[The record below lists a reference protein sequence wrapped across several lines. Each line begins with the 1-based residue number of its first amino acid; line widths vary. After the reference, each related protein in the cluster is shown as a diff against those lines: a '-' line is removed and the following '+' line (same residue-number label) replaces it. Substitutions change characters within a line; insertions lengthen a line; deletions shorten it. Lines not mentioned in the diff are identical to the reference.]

1 MKRSG
6 FVKLRKPRSPL
17 KKIQTKAKKSLK
29 KAVVP
34 GYGKGGATAIK
45 DPAKFI
51 TKKLSGQ
58 PLSKTKK
65 KKGFFSL
72 FK

>member
-1 MKRSG
+1 MQSKAKRS
-6 FVKLRKPRSPL
+6 V
-17 KKIQTKAKKSLK
+17 K

-34 GYGKGGATAIK
+34 GYGKGGASALK
-45 DPAKFI
+45 DPVKFA
-51 TKKLSGQ
+51 TKKVTGQ
-58 PLSKTKK
+58 PLSKKK